1 MAALK
6 HMYLTIL
13 PGTCS
18 LRLYVQKLWSNWR
31 ISKNGWLCYS
41 GILEEE
47 NDIEEENDTEECEI
61 LEENWFNIF
70 WQMNS

>member
-1 MAALK
+1 MVA
-6 HMYLTIL
+6 
-13 PGTCS
+13 C
-18 LRLYVQKLWSNWR
+18 V
-31 ISKNGWLCYS
+31 YS
-41 GILEEE
+41 GVLEEE